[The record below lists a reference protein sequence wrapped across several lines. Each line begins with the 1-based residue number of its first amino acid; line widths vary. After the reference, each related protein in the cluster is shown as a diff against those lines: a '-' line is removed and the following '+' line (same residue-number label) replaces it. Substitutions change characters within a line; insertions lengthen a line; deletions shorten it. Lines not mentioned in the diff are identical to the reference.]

1 MRKGL
6 ALLAGAAVEVL
17 EGYFRCK
24 GYLLP
29 GEAWGLNPRLDSP
42 AQSTRVGKMHPC
54 YTWL

>member
-17 EGYFRCK
+17 EGYFRCQ
-24 GYLLP
+24 GYPLP
-29 GEAWGLNPRLDSP
+29 GEAWGLNPRLDFP